1 MPEGFGAG
9 GRRRPSFAEFSKQF
23 PNGYTPD
30 FDFNKPPPNF
40 NNKAPPEGFGDWFS
54 DYMKDHKD
62 EFKKKYGNGRQ
73 EGMPEPPRPKVK
85 PKRNLYQ
92 ILDLTPRATQENIK
106 KSFRKLAREFHPDKH
121 KGSKKKEMEEKFV
134 ELANAYEILS
144 DVKKRR
150 RYDMGGP
157 NAMGDMGPDD
167 INGEEW
173 DDFGGFSSF
182 EEAWGAHGG
191 GKVFGSQP
199 IMSDTL
205 SNWVLVFVMGSF
217 LVIPVAISYG
227 RSKNKA
233 KKAKKACVCLQNI
246 AKLCKRQGETS
257 LHGWKRFINTL
268 LRPYDEDIWA
278 VAARIEAK
286 SKLKKKIKGKK
297 PKNAEKK
304 LQNRT
309 KSGKRMEHEGSA
321 TTSSTISTKS
331 LHQYGHSSEKLL
343 NEKLIA
349 NAVKANKA
357 IVSDADAALFLGE
370 ESGEADYSEVDSGWT
385 EQEQEDSSATTAY
398 YYDSSPPRR
407 RKRSK
412 RKGLPTK
419 KHRKN
424 NTVLCNCRC
433 DSWFCIFIKCSCC
446 CCCCFNRYS
455 CQCVHDIPEDEDGE
469 EEYLPVKE
477 RSIEK
482 KKTMGRGGGKTP
494 SKAKQFKSFMA
505 NRWWAQYSRVFV
517 CMGFVGVLMFS
528 LTVFLGLKKSSEI
541 KFLNVAAEDKA
552 VGVELRRILV
562 PDHSSRNTSYVVL
575 CQSSETGSELNK
587 MWQKIVLGINDHGIA
602 VDEDESE
609 GAGVLKGAVIDCK
622 ATFSKSV
629 AIALFSGSEP
639 GPRLTHQPD
648 LEPLQGES
656 VEELLVDFID
666 FSAEEGKAVA
676 FVTSYKRRPVLIPS
690 NLLNEADIDS
700 NFDKAMD
707 FVELAS
713 NINPR
718 LHTIKNQDM
727 FEKYCLTTNV
737 AFCGLIL
744 KKENGPLQDDIK
756 NILRHLARD
765 SFSFLNFAQ
774 VNLKKYELSIENK
787 LPKQD
792 SDTNAPHFVL
802 VHTSTRTSDEGKK
815 KVAARALRGFFTEDN
830 LDHFI
835 KTTIEKV
842 EDSEQ
847 ATKYLSQEL
856 VVSKRSK
863 SKKKKPTKKKKGS
876 SHRPKASSRRKTK
889 KAKPERSR
897 RKKREKKKDAD
908 KKHVENENEPI
919 QERANRDEEEEDA
932 IDIDKIPEGSPTED
946 TKPFSADTEDFVR
959 VNLDHQWGEDWKNFA
974 AGDNL

>member
-1 MPEGFGAG
+1 MEHLGVSLHQNAVTEFLEGIQKSNNLIKRASAMIKDVRPPAFALTEHVLALNAANILQVGAPSANLSRTLLEESGVQFAPAFKSAKLPKVLRRPLRLAVVPSDPLAAYTAKGYSDTYLTSYYNPNGFFDEVFLLSPYEKERKVQG
-9 GRRRPSFAEFSKQF
+9 GMVILPLCSSFDQRGSPKCSAHELVSNMKDLLYDLQVHLVRAYGGYWPCRLAANARSGNIPVVVSVHDTNPALLYKEIGDADYVLPVSVPVQRLVIKKGVAPNNVLLFTNRVDLELFRLERSKEEEASIASLKKKYPGRYRVLFVGRFYRGGNSTVAQKNWDTLLRAIPHLGPDYTFVMIGKGSEYAAQALADDLNAKYFARPSFAEFSKQF

-309 KSGKRMEHEGSA
+309 K
-321 TTSSTISTKS
+321 T
-331 LHQYGHSSEKLL
+331 
-343 NEKLIA
+343 
-349 NAVKANKA
+349 
-357 IVSDADAALFLGE
+357 
-370 ESGEADYSEVDSGWT
+370 
-385 EQEQEDSSATTAY
+385 
-398 YYDSSPPRR
+398 
-407 RKRSK
+407 
-412 RKGLPTK
+412 
-419 KHRKN
+419 
-424 NTVLCNCRC
+424 
-433 DSWFCIFIKCSCC
+433 
-446 CCCCFNRYS
+446 
-455 CQCVHDIPEDEDGE
+455 
-469 EEYLPVKE
+469 
-477 RSIEK
+477 
-482 KKTMGRGGGKTP
+482 
-494 SKAKQFKSFMA
+494 
-505 NRWWAQYSRVFV
+505 
-517 CMGFVGVLMFS
+517 
-528 LTVFLGLKKSSEI
+528 
-541 KFLNVAAEDKA
+541 
-552 VGVELRRILV
+552 
-562 PDHSSRNTSYVVL
+562 RNY
-575 CQSSETGSELNK
+575 
-587 MWQKIVLGINDHGIA
+587 
-602 VDEDESE
+602 
-609 GAGVLKGAVIDCK
+609 
-622 ATFSKSV
+622 
-629 AIALFSGSEP
+629 
-639 GPRLTHQPD
+639 
-648 LEPLQGES
+648 
-656 VEELLVDFID
+656 
-666 FSAEEGKAVA
+666 
-676 FVTSYKRRPVLIPS
+676 
-690 NLLNEADIDS
+690 
-700 NFDKAMD
+700 
-707 FVELAS
+707 
-713 NINPR
+713 
-718 LHTIKNQDM
+718 
-727 FEKYCLTTNV
+727 
-737 AFCGLIL
+737 
-744 KKENGPLQDDIK
+744 
-756 NILRHLARD
+756 
-765 SFSFLNFAQ
+765 
-774 VNLKKYELSIENK
+774 
-787 LPKQD
+787 
-792 SDTNAPHFVL
+792 
-802 VHTSTRTSDEGKK
+802 
-815 KVAARALRGFFTEDN
+815 
-830 LDHFI
+830 
-835 KTTIEKV
+835 
-842 EDSEQ
+842 
-847 ATKYLSQEL
+847 
-856 VVSKRSK
+856 
-863 SKKKKPTKKKKGS
+863 
-876 SHRPKASSRRKTK
+876 
-889 KAKPERSR
+889 
-897 RKKREKKKDAD
+897 
-908 KKHVENENEPI
+908 
-919 QERANRDEEEEDA
+919 
-932 IDIDKIPEGSPTED
+932 
-946 TKPFSADTEDFVR
+946 
-959 VNLDHQWGEDWKNFA
+959 
-974 AGDNL
+974 